1 MKAEKMILILLLL
14 GESNCAN
21 FRDGANYKQYR
32 KYSPFYLRN
41 HPEERTQGDIADIQ
55 IMAVNDSD
63 NDLQGVENVFEKN
76 AQNFEKLMQSAQ

>member
-1 MKAEKMILILLLL
+1 MILILLLL
-14 GESNCAN
+14 GESNCVK

-76 AQNFEKLMQSAQ
+76 A

>member
-1 MKAEKMILILLLL
+1 MKGEKMILLLLLL
-14 GESNCAN
+14 GESNCIS
-21 FRDGANYKQYR
+21 FKDGANYKQYR

-41 HPEERTQGDIADIQ
+41 HPEERTDGDIADIQ

-76 AQNFEKLMQSAQ
+76 A